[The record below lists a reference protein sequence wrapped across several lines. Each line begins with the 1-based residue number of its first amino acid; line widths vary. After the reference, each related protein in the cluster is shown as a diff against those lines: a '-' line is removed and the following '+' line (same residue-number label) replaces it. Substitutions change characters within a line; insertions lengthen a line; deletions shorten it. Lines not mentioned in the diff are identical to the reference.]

1 MYEQYLKYNHIPAG
15 AILKRILDKEHISQ
29 RKLAEMSGL
38 LPQHINAY
46 IKGTRRFSPKTSL
59 QLEAQLNIT
68 KPGYFFLLQS
78 NHDIYILIQEQ
89 HANANRILKD
99 QFRPNLFWDTSL
111 ESLDVKR
118 DADWIIR
125 RVFEY
130 GDEKEIMA
138 VIDIYGHDKTFNSL
152 HSINDHWNEETRQK
166 NIKQYLS
173 NEII

>member
-15 AILKRILDKEHISQ
+15 AVLKRILDKEHISQ

-46 IKGTRRFSPKTSL
+46 IKGTRRFSPKTSMQIETPL
-59 QLEAQLNIT
+59 NLE
-68 KPGYFFLLQS
+68 KPGYFFLIQS
-78 NHDIYILIQEQ
+78 NHDIYILLQEQ
-89 HANANRILKD
+89 HRNANRLLQD
-99 QFRPNLFWDTSL
+99 NFRPNLFWDTSFD
-111 ESLDVKR
+111 SLDAKR

-138 VIDIYGHDKTFNSL
+138 VINIYGRDKTLDCL
-152 HSINDHWNEETRQK
+152 HSIKDQWNKETRNK

-173 NEII
+173 NETT